1 MLKYEKLPEVDEL
14 MLFYHNRYVESG
26 KMKTL
31 PYLVKFWAEGL
42 SKKFNE
48 VAHRYEIFE
57 IVAILN
63 RTRRI
68 GDRKEVEKEEK
79 ERIS

>member
-1 MLKYEKLPEVDEL
+1 
-14 MLFYHNRYVESG
+14 
-26 KMKTL
+26 MKTL

-79 ERIS
+79 ERISWPEILEWLIEIIYKDNWD